1 MLRKMLCIIF
11 SFVLCFLLIIPS
23 YAEDEEETYM
33 EGENCV
39 TAYIKSEYS
48 GQGRCYTT
56 EDFNMPYI
64 DDIKT
69 FLCESR
75 IPQLKNDIVFI
86 YLHEPVEENV
96 EKALKE
102 LEDNELVEET
112 EKGCFDVRII
122 EISSGDIDGDC
133 KVTAADARQ
142 LIRIAVGFDEFPDN
156 IAMFCCDMDHDGAIT
171 AEDAR
176 LAMRTAVGLELVS
189 RFEYFL

>member
-1 MLRKMLCIIF
+1 MKKALCIIL
-11 SFVLCFLLIIPS
+11 SFVFCFLLIVPS
-23 YAEDEEETYM
+23 FAEDEEEKYM

-69 FLCESR
+69 FICESR
-75 IPQLKNDIVFI
+75 IPQIKNDIVFI
-86 YLHEPVEENV
+86 YLQEPIEENV

-122 EISSGDIDGDC
+122 EIPTGDIDGDN

-142 LIRIAVGFDEFPDN
+142 LIRIAVGIDEFPEN
-156 IAMFCCDMDHDGAIT
+156 IAMFCCDMDHDGEIT
-171 AEDAR
+171 PEDAR
-176 LAMRTAVGLELVS
+176 LAMRTAVGLEYTS
-189 RFEYFL
+189 SIEFFL